1 MSFNDAVK
9 PISYSVCKHGIH
21 GLTKYLATYDPLR
34 MRSNTIFPGG
44 VFNNQEDS
52 FLRRIIKKIPQ
63 GRMAN
68 EEEYNGAIK
77 FLLSD
82 DSIYMNGS
90 QLIIDG
96 GRTVW

>member
-1 MSFNDAVK
+1 
-9 PISYSVCKHGIH
+9 
-21 GLTKYLATYDPLR
+21 

-44 VFNNQEDS
+44 VSNNQDES
-52 FLRRIIKKIPQ
+52 FLKRIIRKIPQ

-68 EEEYNGAIK
+68 LEEYNGAIK

-96 GRTVW
+96 GRTIW